1 MTGIKCRNPACD
13 SDVFKVEVESK
24 KQEAQV
30 KSGILSVPVTLV
42 CAKCGQK
49 VQTYVVNNQLR
60 EVVKAINSHD
70 AKLTSFINAM
80 NEAFERAQQERTEP
94 FWKRLFRKP
103 KPIVVELHDDGL
115 EALGIEG

>member
-1 MTGIKCRNPACD
+1 MGIKCRNPSCGGE
-13 SDVFKVEVESK
+13 VFKVEVESK
-24 KQEAQV
+24 KQEVQV

-70 AKLTSFINAM
+70 EKLTAFINAM
-80 NEAFERAQQERTEP
+80 NEVFERAIAEQSEP

-103 KPIVVELHDDGL
+103 KPIVVELCDDGL